1 MENKSQLNFKEMGT
15 GAPVLIMHGLFG
27 MLDNWQAIAKKL
39 SENYLVYCIDLPNH
53 GKSPHIEGEFN
64 YEIMADIVAEFI
76 TSEWL
81 HGVHLIGHS
90 MGGKLAMQMALEYPE
105 LISTLTV
112 IDIAP
117 KKYIGDHYAIFD
129 ALLAL
134 DLKTVKDRK
143 QVEHYLM
150 AKLHDNTTVQFLMKD
165 LHRITQDEVGATL
178 AVAQFEWKMN
188 LPVLYKNYPSICGA
202 ITGDPFF
209 KPTLFI
215 RGEKS
220 HYILDADLPLIKSL
234 FPSAKLETV
243 ANAGHWVHAD
253 NQQGLLDVLVPFL
266 DQD

>member
-1 MENKSQLNFKEMGT
+1 MENKSQLNFKET
-15 GAPVLIMHGLFG
+15 GAGAPLLIMHGLFG

-53 GKSPHIEGEFN
+53 GKSPRIEGEFN

-90 MGGKLAMQMALEYPE
+90 MGGKLAMQMAFEYPE
-105 LISTLTV
+105 LISSLTV

-117 KKYIGDHYAIFD
+117 KKYEGDHYVIFE

-134 DLKTVKDRK
+134 DLKTINDRK
-143 QVEHYLM
+143 EVEGYLM
-150 AKLHDNTTVQFLMKD
+150 SKLNDNTTVQFLMKD
-165 LHRITQDEVGATL
+165 LHRKSNEEELKSGDK
-178 AVAQFEWKMN
+178 FEWKMN
-188 LPVLYKNYPSICGA
+188 VPVLYENYPSICDGL
-202 ITGDPFF
+202 TGDPFY

-220 HYILDADLPLIKSL
+220 HYILDSDWPLIKSL

-253 NQQGLLDVLVPFL
+253 NQQGLLNVLVPFL
-266 DQD
+266 TKI

>member
-1 MENKSQLNFKEMGT
+1 MERSKLNFKELGA
-15 GAPVLIMHGLFG
+15 GAPLLIMHGLFG

-39 SENYLVYCIDLPNH
+39 SEHYLVYYIDLPNH
-53 GKSPHIEGEFN
+53 GKSPRIEGEFN
-64 YEIMADIVAEFI
+64 YGIMADIVAEFI

-90 MGGKLAMQMALEYPE
+90 MGGKLAMSMAFEYPE
-105 LISTLTV
+105 LISSLTV

-117 KKYIGDHYAIFD
+117 KKYIGDHYPIFD

-143 QVEHYLM
+143 DVDAYLM
-150 AKLHDNTTVQFLMKD
+150 EKLRDNTTVQFLMKD
-165 LHRITQDEVGATL
+165 LHRTSMSDGSSE
-178 AVAQFEWKMN
+178 FEWKMN
-188 LPVLYKNYPSICGA
+188 LPVLYKNYPRICDA
-202 ITGDPFF
+202 VKGDTFY

-215 RGEKS
+215 RGEDS
-220 HYILDADLPLIKSL
+220 NYILDSDLPLIKSL
-234 FPSAKLETV
+234 FPSSKLETV

-266 DQD
+266 TKI